1 MTNVVKIDYVKNYP
15 NDNNFILSVDSY
27 FCDLLDEK
35 KFLSNVSELMAS
47 WGMSIIDDTIGI
59 VDTPNGISD
68 WNSCF
73 SVSQKIVL
81 FAAYLKEKYFD
92 KEIELNMTEVVPEL
106 FDELFDVIKDSN
118 ITLITKVWHD
128 YHLNKKFNFIINGL
142 PINNE

>member
-1 MTNVVKIDYVKNYP
+1 MMK
-15 NDNNFILSVDSY
+15 
-27 FCDLLDEK
+27 
-35 KFLSNVSELMAS
+35 
-47 WGMSIIDDTIGI
+47 
-59 VDTPNGISD
+59 
-68 WNSCF
+68 
-73 SVSQKIVL
+73 KIVL

-92 KEIELNMTEVVPEL
+92 KEIELNITEVVPEL